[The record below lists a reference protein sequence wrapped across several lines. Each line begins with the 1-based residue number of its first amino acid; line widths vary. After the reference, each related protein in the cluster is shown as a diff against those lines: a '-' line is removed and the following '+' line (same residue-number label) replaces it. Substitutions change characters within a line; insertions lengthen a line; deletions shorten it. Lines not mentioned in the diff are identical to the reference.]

1 MGNKLYVNATIL
13 HEKPSGLGV
22 YAENIIKCLRDAKV
36 EMKVFAPI
44 NIEGVDVIKTTKY
57 VKPSYKKKGGLMR
70 FIYTQFVLP
79 FKVHGDAIIY
89 HPFQY
94 LSLLSRKK
102 QVITIHDF
110 IPLYYKEVAKHQ
122 YKYYKYIMPLLL
134 KKAYKIICIS
144 QNTKDDLMKFYNVPE
159 HKVHVIYNG
168 YNKEIYNTENVE
180 NAEEMLKENYNID
193 YPYIVMVG
201 AEYTHKNIRRA
212 MEAFSKVQ
220 HRKNT
225 KLVLIGKDS
234 EYIRGLKEYA
244 KELNI
249 EEEVKFVGYVPTEHL
264 KALYYRADA
273 FLYPTL
279 YEGFGLPV
287 LEAWGCDTL
296 VLCSNNSS
304 VKEIAGEGA
313 ITFNPESTEEI
324 SNAIKKV
331 IDARNSEDKELIEE
345 IERIKLVAKE
355 NLKNYNWEKTSKE
368 ILKVI
373 Q

>member
-1 MGNKLYVNATIL
+1 MGKKLYINATIL

-22 YAENIIKCLRDAKV
+22 YTENIIKCLRDGKV
-36 EMKVFAPI
+36 EMEVFAPI
-44 NIEGVDVIKTTKY
+44 DIEGVKVLKTTKY
-57 VKPSYKKKGGLMR
+57 VKPSYKKKGGLIR
-70 FIYTQFVLP
+70 FLYTQFVLP

-134 KKAYKIICIS
+134 KRAYKVICIS
-144 QNTKDDLMKFYNVPE
+144 QNTKDDLMKFYNISE
-159 HKVHVIYNG
+159 DKVHVIYNG
-168 YNKEIYNTENVE
+168 YNNEIYNTNNVE
-180 NAEEMLKENYNID
+180 NAQQVLKENYNID

-201 AEYTHKNIRRA
+201 AEYVHKNIRRA
-212 MEAFSKVQ
+212 MEAFSKVEN
-220 HRKNT
+220 RRNT

-249 EEEVKFVGYVPTEHL
+249 EQEVKFVGYVPTEHL

-313 ITFNPESTEEI
+313 ITFNPESVEEI
-324 SNAIKKV
+324 SEAITKAIEGQNPESKELNEEIKKFK
-331 IDARNSEDKELIEE
+331 DKAR
-345 IERIKLVAKE
+345 E